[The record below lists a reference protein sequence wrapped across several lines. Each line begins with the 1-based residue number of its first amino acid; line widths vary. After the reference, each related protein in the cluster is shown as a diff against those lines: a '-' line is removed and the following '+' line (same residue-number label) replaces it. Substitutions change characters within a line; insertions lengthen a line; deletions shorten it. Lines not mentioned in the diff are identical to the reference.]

1 MKRALALVCGLVAT
15 STSAQLPIAPAPD
28 GTVFVRVAGRGFV
41 KRTSASGSPSALT
54 IYEDPD
60 GRTTWVEYDEF
71 GVVVRWITQEP
82 GAVVSGQALTESA
95 AAWTTAR
102 DARQASHGND
112 SYRALTATEFTEF
125 TCAGRPP
132 ALPGDVR
139 WVLVATNA
147 DDSPPACANYILA
160 TSRFDPP
167 DRAPDDVGTILYDLD
182 GNEVARSPVGHTIAL
197 ETSFFT
203 PDPDAPGRCRERSD
217 VNADPSLEAFVY
229 CPPHNHHAPSGEGL
243 RIWNP
248 IAGAEVTIATGQ
260 SILSA
265 YTNEFGYAE
274 LPFHRWQYV
283 AGPIGGIPTT
293 VAGFY
298 FGEPI
303 DLDFSLSD
311 VSAFVRYAVFNPRSP
326 SSRMT
331 VLNRTPGADGHL
343 FTQYANF
350 AVDTAFLDAILEVRT
365 FTPSGEARVP
375 LVDTSYLLEEY
386 TTFSSGEVSVAG
398 YGAGLLTQ
406 LSAADLRDTDVYVF
420 RESDGALVGSREGML
435 HSEVAGVDLDPTQYP
450 GAYVP
455 AGCRDRACLNVTMVT
470 RGPASAT
477 NIGGGYGFDPA
488 RGRVGDAGGIDAT
501 YLRPDDT
508 WRRFLRPGDAVRIV
522 AINRASGYVG
532 SLRTIV
538 GILGGRVVIGH
549 PGQRILLG
557 PPSLRV
563 FATRCYDDTS
573 GGSPHGDAS
582 CGMGRENVITFEGA
596 GTTGDHYVRIVTEW
610 LDYDGTPLPEELPG
624 FTGRI
629 SRSIGSGGL
638 VPLGR
643 VEASTEGDATGLFP
657 IRPGR
662 HTAVVQLP
670 GADTRQHFYVHA
682 DGAPYER
689 LADFTGRTF
698 QGPSF
703 DVNDVCYATESG
715 WTCATKEGR
724 DPSLTQRPADFVP
737 LQVQVFDP
745 DATRALA
752 ADRAAQLRDDW
763 ATNGGDVPVLGSV
776 ERVYAWRYSPEFQ
789 FSLYDL
795 DVDRV
800 DVITD
805 GRGTHVDI
813 DYDLDAPADDPLA
826 GLGGDGGLVWGI
838 GSAAIE
844 APEGTD
850 VHVSTANAGGDSG
863 GYPPI
868 EALLEGSAGGEAQ
881 TLGEQVA
888 SLTPEDLLTLGLY
901 DLDDPA
907 NPLFELDG
915 LPLVL
920 ADVSPLFLE
929 RRYQTAWFDTRDPG
943 LDGGPAYVD
952 DYRVLPFVAF
962 HSVDVTLRVVRVR
975 DDGTDDELEELLTQS
990 NLSPGLHHFV
1000 VTAADILDAGVNV
1013 AIDPRFVLELEAR
1026 EIDPESGTP
1035 RTHRVRWSGQ
1045 ASVRHD
1051 NLKLGQTVVHDV
1063 LLQDGSLRLSRQ
1075 DFAFGGLQ
1083 PALQFSR
1090 NYTNIAT
1097 ESDQSPLGT
1106 GWSHSYDMTLVPLT
1120 SEEGTSGSM
1129 QSTPQ
1134 WVRSLEGRFF
1144 RESEIPTLPRTWT
1157 GVAVNGTVFRKVG
1170 ARWIPER
1177 GRHGLLEEVD
1187 GEFVFTS
1194 EDGTRYH
1201 YPQPSF
1207 AEPRLSVRADRSRI
1221 SVTDPLFFRLGL
1233 TAPGR
1238 EVTDGNPGAPP
1249 GSPVAEGVTRIV
1261 DRNGNTMT
1269 FAYDAERRVSLVTDA
1284 TGRTLR
1290 FHYGR
1295 FPGGVRLLAVTAL
1308 EGHVLQLTVQFEYD
1322 ERGYLEAVTRDG
1334 RRETY
1339 AYLPEHGVIGGGYN
1353 LHSTTV
1359 TPDGVDMLTTV
1370 YEYHSAESLGEA
1382 LNDFVAGFHPPD
1394 VVRSVTYPSREDE
1407 GDPDGPTATFAYENE
1422 RRIVTNARGYAT
1434 TYTLNVFGSPLRIEE
1449 PAAGEEGGGKV
1460 VEMDWTF
1467 EAGLQDNLM
1476 IARREIGA
1484 GRTGDPSYETRWTY
1498 TWDAATGRVSQV
1510 VETDARGNASTTT
1523 YDLAFGNV
1531 LTHSD
1536 RNGFTQTWTY
1546 DERGNLETHTDAT
1559 LATWTYESYDNGL
1572 RRTVRAP
1579 GHLGVTSFT
1588 YDAHGNPERVTLPA
1602 VGAEPLAETQSTYD
1616 ARGRLVAST
1625 DANGNTTTRDYD
1637 GLDNLRRVVLPELT
1651 QPEDSFPAGRGLS
1664 LRRLVEVTTT
1674 YDLLGRITTETDRN
1688 GLTLTY
1694 EHTARGQVKR
1704 VTRSFGDGEKLFRYD
1719 DSGNLVYETD
1729 WKGVETTHGYDAL
1742 DRRTT
1747 STNRRG

>member
-1 MKRALALVCGLVAT
+1 MTGRLPFLSFAARAFGLVCGLLVA
-15 STSAQLPIAPAPD
+15 SGGSAQLPIAPAPD
-28 GTVFVRVAGRGFV
+28 GTLFVRVAGRGFV
-41 KRTSASGSPSALT
+41 KRTSASGDPSALT

-71 GVVVRWITQEP
+71 GVVVRWITQDQ
-82 GAVVSGQALTESA
+82 GAVVSGRELTASA
-95 AAWTTAR
+95 TAWTAAR
-102 DARQASHGND
+102 DAREASHGTG
-112 SYRALTATEFTEF
+112 SHRALSVVEFTEF

-132 ALPGDVR
+132 VLPGDVR
-139 WVLVATNA
+139 WVLVATNP
-147 DDSPPACANYILA
+147 DDSPPACATYILA

-182 GNEVARSPVGHTIAL
+182 GNEIARSPIGHTIAL

-203 PDPDAPGRCRERSD
+203 PNPDAPGRCRERSD

-303 DLDFSLSD
+303 DLDYSLSD

-331 VLNRTPGADGHL
+331 VLNRSPAVDGHL

-435 HSEVAGVDLDPTQYP
+435 HSEVAGIDLDPTQYP

-477 NIGGGYGFDPA
+477 NIGGGYGFNPA
-488 RGRVGDAGGIDAT
+488 RGRVNDAGGLDAS

-508 WRRFLRPGDAVRIV
+508 WRRFLRPGDAVRVV

-532 SLRTIV
+532 SLRTVV
-538 GILGGRVVIGH
+538 GILGGRVVIGY

-563 FATRCYDDTS
+563 FATRCFDDTS

-582 CGMGRENVITFEGA
+582 CGMGRENVVTFEGA

-629 SRSIGSGGL
+629 SRSIGAGGL

-643 VEASTEGDATGLFP
+643 VEAATEGDATGLFP

-670 GADTRQHFYVHA
+670 GADTRQHFYLHV
-682 DGAPYER
+682 DGSPYER

-703 DVNDVCYATESG
+703 DVNEVCYATEGGG
-715 WTCATKEGR
+715 WTCASKTGR
-724 DPSLTQRPADFVP
+724 DPSLAQRPADFVP
-737 LQVQVFDP
+737 LQVQVFDA

-752 ADRAAQLRDDW
+752 ADRAAQLRDEW
-763 ATNGGDVPVLGSV
+763 ATNGGDVPALGSV

-800 DVITD
+800 DVVTD

-813 DYDLDAPADDPLA
+813 DYGLDAPADDPLA

-838 GSAAIE
+838 GAAAIE
-844 APEGTD
+844 APEGSD

-868 EALLEGSAGGEAQ
+868 EALLEGTAGGEAQ

-920 ADVSPLFLE
+920 ADASPLFLE
-929 RRYQTAWFDTRDPG
+929 RRYQTAQFDTRDPG
-943 LDGGPAYVD
+943 LERGPEYVD
-952 DYRVLPFVAF
+952 DYRVIPFVAF
-962 HSVDVTLRVVRVR
+962 HQVDVTLRFVRVR
-975 DDGTDDELEELLTQS
+975 DDGTDEELGELFAQRS
-990 NLSPGLHHFV
+990 LPPGLQHFV
-1000 VTAADILDAGVNV
+1000 VTAADVLGAGVNV
-1013 AIDPRFVLELEAR
+1013 DVDPRFVLELEAR

-1035 RTHRVRWSGQ
+1035 RTHRVRWSGR

-1097 ESDQSPLGT
+1097 ESDESPLGT
-1106 GWSHSYDMTLVPLT
+1106 GWSHAYDMTLVPLT
-1120 SEEGTSGSM
+1120 SEEGTSGSL
-1129 QSTPQ
+1129 QTTPQ

-1207 AEPRLSVRADRSRI
+1207 AEPRLTVRADRSRI

-1238 EVTDGNPGAPP
+1238 EVTDGTPGAPP

-1295 FPGGVRLLAVTAL
+1295 FPGGVRLLAITAL
-1308 EGHVLQLTVQFEYD
+1308 EGHALQLTVQFEYD
-1322 ERGYLEAVTRDG
+1322 ERGYLQAVTRDG

-1339 AYLPEHGVIGGGYN
+1339 AYLAENGVIGGGYN
-1353 LHSTTV
+1353 LHSATV
-1359 TPDGVDMLTTV
+1359 TPDGVRHAHDRV
-1370 YEYHSAESLGEA
+1370 RVPLGREPRRTGTHGLRGGLPCA
-1382 LNDFVAGFHPPD
+1382 RRGPQ
-1394 VVRSVTYPSREDE
+1394 RVTYPPARTKATRTDRPRRSRTRTSDASS
-1407 GDPDGPTATFAYENE
+1407 PTPAATPPP
-1422 RRIVTNARGYAT
+1422 
-1434 TYTLNVFGSPLRIEE
+1434 YTLNELEVPSASEE
-1449 PAAGEEGGGKV
+1449 PATGER
-1460 VEMDWTF
+1460 
-1467 EAGLQDNLM
+1467 AA
-1476 IARREIGA
+1476 AR
-1484 GRTGDPSYETRWTY
+1484 PSRWT
-1498 TWDAATGRVSQV
+1498 GP
-1510 VETDARGNASTTT
+1510 STT
-1523 YDLAFGNV
+1523 D
-1531 LTHSD
+1531 SK
-1536 RNGFTQTWTY
+1536 
-1546 DERGNLETHTDAT
+1546 
-1559 LATWTYESYDNGL
+1559 
-1572 RRTVRAP
+1572 
-1579 GHLGVTSFT
+1579 
-1588 YDAHGNPERVTLPA
+1588 
-1602 VGAEPLAETQSTYD
+1602 
-1616 ARGRLVAST
+1616 
-1625 DANGNTTTRDYD
+1625 TT
-1637 GLDNLRRVVLPELT
+1637 
-1651 QPEDSFPAGRGLS
+1651 
-1664 LRRLVEVTTT
+1664 
-1674 YDLLGRITTETDRN
+1674 
-1688 GLTLTY
+1688 
-1694 EHTARGQVKR
+1694 
-1704 VTRSFGDGEKLFRYD
+1704 
-1719 DSGNLVYETD
+1719 
-1729 WKGVETTHGYDAL
+1729 
-1742 DRRTT
+1742 
-1747 STNRRG
+1747 